1 VAQNKRES
9 YAEWPDTIIER
20 DYYGWLWRQA
30 ELLRRAEPH
39 YLDWTNLAEELEGM
53 ARNEERSLGSFIERL
68 LVHLLKWAYT
78 PIKRSNSW
86 EVSIENS
93 RDEIEDAFERSP
105 SLKNKLDGIFL
116 RAYTRARRTAAMQM
130 RLSKE
135 GRESKLP
142 AVCPWSS
149 ELVLSHDF
157 WDEATPETNGK
168 S

>member
-1 VAQNKRES
+1 VAQPKREN
-9 YAEWPDTIIER
+9 YAEWPDTTIER

-68 LVHLLKWAYT
+68 LVHLLKWAHA

-93 RDEIEDAFERSP
+93 RDEIEDALERSP
-105 SLKNKLDGIFL
+105 SLKNKLDRTFL
-116 RAYTRARRTAAMQM
+116 RAYIRARRAAAMQM
-130 RLSKE
+130 KLSKE
-135 GRESKLP
+135 EREAKLP

-149 ELVLSHDF
+149 ELVLSRDL
-157 WDEATPETNGK
+157 WPEATPETNGK